1 MTGFVYMRRTPMAK
15 LERAEDL
22 KKAINKIN
30 DLTNAPIKSI
40 EIYSSNLKH
49 LDQVKKI
56 ISLPGET
63 DVTLKI
69 NNNNV
74 DHHYKLSEKRKI
86 DQNTILH
93 LKKAGVTLKIY

>member
-1 MTGFVYMRRTPMAK
+1 MISP
-15 LERAEDL
+15 L
-22 KKAINKIN
+22 
-30 DLTNAPIKSI
+30 
-40 EIYSSNLKH
+40 
-49 LDQVKKI
+49 KI